1 MDTFVSIIK
10 NQTIRLSDITKSN
23 DSMEL
28 LWVEKYI
35 REIFNEEFDK
45 DEGLSHDYKKEMY
58 LELLNRYISE
68 FFDERNRY
76 YTPFVCCF

>member
-1 MDTFVSIIK
+1 MLIYHYCTMDTFVSIIK

-35 REIFNEEFDK
+35 REIFNEAFDK
-45 DEGLSHDYKKEMY
+45 DEGLARDDKKEMY
-58 LELLNRYISE
+58 LELQGE
-68 FFDERNRY
+68 
-76 YTPFVCCF
+76 